1 MFTLKKS
8 PHKLLWIALLT
19 LVVTSCG
26 AAQDASKSYSRA
38 VINRGA
44 IVPAESVRV
53 HEYLNYYDQ
62 RFPEPIDQPLGLDLR
77 LGNTQIPASGG
88 EVWLQ
93 IGLQARGSENVIRT
107 PLNMALVLDCSG
119 SMGDRGKMSYLKQSL
134 MVFLPS
140 LQPDDLVAI
149 VGYSDVAWIVR
160 KAQSVGDGAWIR
172 QAVESLVSGGS
183 TNLHDGMM
191 LGFEEVDR
199 NFDIRRNN
207 RVILLTD
214 GIANVGITN
223 PDRIAGDALAYN
235 QQGIYLSTIGLGLDM
250 NDQLLSTLARQG
262 RGAYHFVDSAQEM
275 DKVFH
280 KEVEGLVERV
290 ANEVRVSIKPASG
303 VELTTVTGFE
313 GSPPRGGAQVVLQ
326 DMGAGDSQV
335 LIARLQVSPSDPGS
349 RPLAEVTLSYIDV
362 FAQRSR
368 ETRSWVSAQ
377 AMDMG
382 SYDPFADIEI
392 RRNATIV
399 LMAEALKEIDYLF
412 NGGRYEEAWEIAH
425 EMEYELRTMA
435 ALAGDPQ
442 MVEDAD
448 LFHRYQMTLVSALGY
463 DPAEIHIQP
472 AALPSQDQPQRWGD
486 PVETPLPIIDLDS

>member
-1 MFTLKKS
+1 MYTLKKY

-19 LVVTSCG
+19 LIVTGCS

-62 RFPEPIDQPLGLDLR
+62 RFPEPLDQPLGLDLR
-77 LGNTQIPASGG
+77 LGNTHIPTAGG

-93 IGLQARGSENVIRT
+93 IGLQARSSEIESRT
-107 PLNMALVLDCSG
+107 PLNLALVLDCSG
-119 SMGDRGKMSYLKQSL
+119 SMGDRDKMSYLKQSL

-149 VGYSDVAWIVR
+149 VGYSDNAWIVR
-160 KAQSVGDGAWIR
+160 KAQPVGNGAWIR
-172 QAVESLVSGGS
+172 QAVESLVPSGS
-183 TNLHDGMM
+183 TNLHGGMI

-214 GIANVGITN
+214 GIANVGVTN
-223 PDRIAGDALAYN
+223 PDRIAADALSYN
-235 QQGIYLSTIGLGLDM
+235 QAGIYLSTIGLGLDM
-250 NDQLLSTLARQG
+250 NDQLLSTLAQQG

-275 DKVFH
+275 DKVFRA
-280 KEVEGLVERV
+280 EVEGLVERV
-290 ANEVRVSIKPASG
+290 ANDVRVSIKPASG
-303 VELTTVTGFE
+303 VQLTTVTGFE
-313 GSPPRGGAQVVLQ
+313 GSLPSGGAQVVLQ

-335 LIARLQVSPSDPGS
+335 LIARLQVSPSAAGGQ
-349 RPLAEVTLSYIDV
+349 PLAEVTLSYTDV

-368 ETRSWVSAQ
+368 ERRNWVSAQ
-377 AMDMG
+377 AVDMS
-382 SYDPFADIEI
+382 SYDPFADVEV

-399 LMAEALKEIDYLF
+399 LMAEALKAIDALF
-412 NGGRYEEAWEIAH
+412 NAGRYEEAWEIAY
-425 EMEYELRTMA
+425 EMEHELRTMA
-435 ALAGDPQ
+435 ALTDDPQ

-448 LFHRYQMTLVSALGY
+448 LFHRYQMTLVNALGY
-463 DPAEIHIQP
+463 DPSEIQIQP
-472 AALPSQDQPQRWGD
+472 TALPSQDQPQRWGD
-486 PVETPLPIIDLDS
+486 PIETPLPTIDLDT

>member
-1 MFTLKKS
+1 MFTQKKY

-19 LVVTSCG
+19 LIATGCG

-77 LGNTQIPASGG
+77 LGNPRIPTSGG

-93 IGLQARGSENVIRT
+93 IGLQARGSENESRT
-107 PLNMALVLDCSG
+107 PLNLALVLDCSG
-119 SMGDRGKMSYLKQSL
+119 SMGDRGKMAYLKQSL
-134 MVFLPS
+134 MVFLES

-149 VGYSDVAWIVR
+149 VAYSDSAWVVR
-160 KAQSVGDGAWIR
+160 KAQPVGDGAWIR
-172 QAVESLVSGGS
+172 RTIERLVPGGS

-199 NFDIRRNN
+199 NFDVRRNN

-214 GIANVGITN
+214 GIANVGVID
-223 PDRIAGDALAYN
+223 PDRIAAEALSYN
-235 QQGIYLSTIGLGLDM
+235 QDGIYLSTIGLGLDM

-275 DKVFH
+275 DKVFRV
-280 KEVEGLVERV
+280 EVEGLVERV
-290 ANEVRVSIKPASG
+290 ANDVWVSIKPASG
-303 VELTTVTGFE
+303 VQLTSVTGFE
-313 GSPPRGGAQVVLQ
+313 GSPPSGGAEIVLQ

-335 LIARLQVSPSDPGS
+335 LMARLQVSPSALGA
-349 RPLAEVTLSYIDV
+349 RPLAEVTLSYSDV

-368 ETRSWVSAQ
+368 EISNWVSAQ
-377 AMDMG
+377 ALDMG
-382 SYDPFADIEI
+382 SYDPFADIEV

-399 LMAEALKEIDYLF
+399 LMAEALKVIDQLF
-412 NGGRYEEAWEIAH
+412 NEGRYEEAWEIAYG
-425 EMEYELRTMA
+425 MECELRTMA

-448 LFHRYQMTLVSALGY
+448 LFHRYQMTLVNALGY

-472 AALPSQDQPQRWGD
+472 TTFPSEDQPQRWGD
-486 PVETPLPIIDLDS
+486 PAEESLPTIELDE

>member
-19 LVVTSCG
+19 LIATGCS

-53 HEYLNYYDQ
+53 HEYLNYYEQ
-62 RFPEPIDQPLGLDLR
+62 RFPEPLDQPLGLDLR
-77 LGNTQIPASGG
+77 LGNTRIPAAGG

-93 IGLQARGSENVIRT
+93 IGLQARGSENESRT

-119 SMGDRGKMSYLKQSL
+119 SMGDRDKMSYLKQSL

-149 VGYSDVAWIVR
+149 IGYSDSAWVVR
-160 KAQSVGDGAWIR
+160 QAQPVGDGAWIR
-172 QAVESLVSGGS
+172 RTVDSLVPGGS
-183 TNLHDGMM
+183 TNLHGGMM
-191 LGFEEVDR
+191 LGFEEANR

-214 GIANVGITN
+214 GIANKGVTN
-223 PDRIAGDALAYN
+223 PDRIAADALSYN

-275 DKVFH
+275 DKIFRV
-280 KEVEGLVERV
+280 EVEGLLERV
-290 ANEVRVSIKPASG
+290 ANDVRICLKPASG
-303 VELTTVTGFE
+303 VQLTTVTGFE

-335 LIARLQVSPSDPGS
+335 LIARLQISPSALGA
-349 RPLAEVTLSYIDV
+349 RPLAEVTLNYTDI
-362 FAQRSR
+362 FAQRVR
-368 ETRSWVSAQ
+368 ETSSWVSAQ
-377 AMDMG
+377 AVDMG

-399 LMAEALKEIDYLF
+399 LMAEGLKEIDNLF
-412 NGGRYEEAWEIAH
+412 NQGRYLEAWEIAYQ
-425 EMEYELRTMA
+425 MELELRTIA
-435 ALAGDPQ
+435 ALAGDHQ

-448 LFHRYQMTLVSALGY
+448 LFARYQMTLVSALGY
-463 DPAEIHIQP
+463 DPAEVQIQP
-472 AALPSQDQPQRWGD
+472 TGPPSEDQSQRWGD
-486 PVETPLPIIDLDS
+486 PSETQLPTIDLDG